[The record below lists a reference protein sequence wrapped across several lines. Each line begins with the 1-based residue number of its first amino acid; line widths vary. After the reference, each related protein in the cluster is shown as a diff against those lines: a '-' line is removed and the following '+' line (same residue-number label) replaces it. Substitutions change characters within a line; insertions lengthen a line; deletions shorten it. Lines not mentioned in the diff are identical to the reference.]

1 MSIKEN
7 MSRLKQYIAELAM
20 KADTDIRVMRNTSD
34 RYEVSIF
41 LKDDISFKLYGDY
54 GSYSLIYKAFQMEKN
69 ANDLLL
75 RAKKKGLVE
84 YTTRQGRYIDPESDQ
99 SKKGWI
105 FSWEVYFEDES
116 GEMGMAPKRKG
127 AAIEVFSALEVA
139 IKEFITTK
147 KPPIFHF
154 SSELGEQSRV
164 KLYKLLA
171 RKVSKLGGY
180 KVVTRDME
188 RSKYFVFHKL

>member
-1 MSIKEN
+1 M
-7 MSRLKQYIAELAM
+7 RLKQYIAELAM
-20 KADTDIRVMRNTSD
+20 STDTDIKVMRNTSD

-41 LKDDISFKLYGDY
+41 LKDDISFKLYGAY
-54 GSYSLIYKAFQMEKN
+54 GSYSKLYKAFQMEKN

-75 RAKKKGLVE
+75 KAKKKGLVE

-116 GEMGMAPKRKG
+116 GEVGMAPKRKG
-127 AAIEVFSALEVA
+127 AAIEIFSALEVA
-139 IKEFITTK
+139 IRQFVASKN
-147 KPPIFHF
+147 PAIFRF

-164 KLYKLLA
+164 KLYKLIA
-171 RKVSKLGGY
+171 KKISKLGGY
-180 KVVTRDME
+180 KVITRDMDG
-188 RSKYFVFHKL
+188 SKYFVFYKL